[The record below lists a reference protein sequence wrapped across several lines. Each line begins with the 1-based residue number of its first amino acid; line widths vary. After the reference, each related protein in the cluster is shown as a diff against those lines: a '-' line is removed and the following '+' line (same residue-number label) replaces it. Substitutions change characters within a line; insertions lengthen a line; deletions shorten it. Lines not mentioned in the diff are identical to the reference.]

1 MPDKLNLDSQLLAE
15 IAEAVRSVLGL
26 SFPPERYRQLE
37 RAVFLQGQCT
47 GEAPLDVALAM
58 TGKAEGREWQ
68 RKYIEEM
75 SRFLTVGETYF
86 FREPVSLIS
95 IKNLVL
101 PALIEGKR
109 AVKRLKIWSAGC
121 CTGEEVYSLSMI
133 LPVLSEDWQVTIYGT
148 DINSESLETA
158 RRGVYGD
165 KSMRHIDSRFDGLKR
180 LLQQPAEG
188 SYVVGEKLKRQV
200 EFARVNLACT
210 PYPDFLRELDL
221 IVCRNVLIYFE
232 PEERRRT
239 IAELGH
245 CLAPGGWLCL
255 GAAEFEETDGLVV
268 HTLDGDEP
276 AGEKTFFMRKPADT
290 ELDLYTQAR
299 QAQLETARRRFQSG
313 DYSGTSRLLKK
324 LEDELGENERNLS
337 YQTLELQ
344 TKALTNCGSFDEA
357 LAGTKAFIQRNPQ
370 MAEGYYL
377 QAMVLHEKG
386 LPLEAVDNL
395 QAALSINSQLH
406 VASFMLASFF
416 LSVDEGEKAAE
427 YLSRLSQ
434 DLLKLAPETVLS
446 FSEGTTA
453 GELLHIVKELAR
465 KQ

>member
-1 MPDKLNLDSQLLAE
+1 MPDKLNLDSHLLAE

-26 SFPPERYRQLE
+26 SFPPERFRELE
-37 RAVFLQGQCT
+37 RAVLLQGEST
-47 GEAPLDVALAM
+47 GQAPLDVALAM
-58 TGKAEGREWQ
+58 TGNGEGREWQ
-68 RKYIEEM
+68 RKYIEDM

-86 FREPVSLIS
+86 FREPASLIS

-101 PALIEGKR
+101 PALIEERR
-109 AVKRLKIWSAGC
+109 AVKRLKVWSAGC
-121 CTGEEVYSLSMI
+121 CSGEEVYSLAMI
-133 LPVLSEDWQVTIYGT
+133 LPALSDDWQVTIYGT
-148 DINSESLETA
+148 DINCESLETA

-165 KSMRHIDSRFDGLKR
+165 RSVRQIDSRFEGLKR
-180 LLQQPAEG
+180 QLQELVAG
-188 SYVVGEKLKRQV
+188 SYVVGEKLKKQV
-200 EFARVNLACT
+200 DFARVNLACT
-210 PYPDFLRELDL
+210 PYPKFLRELDL

-239 IAELGH
+239 IANLSQ

-255 GAAEFEETDGLVV
+255 GAAEFEETTGLVV
-268 HTLDGDEP
+268 HTFDVDEP
-276 AGEKTFFMRKPADT
+276 AGEKTFFMRKPVGGEMDV
-290 ELDLYTQAR
+290 YSQAR

-324 LEDELGENERNLS
+324 LEDELGESESNLS
-337 YQTLELQ
+337 YQALELQ

-357 LAGTKAFIQRNPQ
+357 LARTKAFVQRNPQ

-406 VASFMLASFF
+406 VASFMLASFY
-416 LSVDEGEKAAE
+416 LSTGEGEKAAG

-446 FSEGTTA
+446 FAEGTTA